1 MSWGGGNHAT
11 DFDGGCVVLHG
22 DRCSQRGEMSAS
34 VRTVSRCCD
43 TACELVHLIVAQLRV
58 RSWAT

>member
-1 MSWGGGNHAT
+1 MQRTLTAAALCCTAIGAASAAKCLQQIGK
-11 DFDGGCVVLHG
+11 
-22 DRCSQRGEMSAS
+22 DRQPI
-34 VRTVSRCCD
+34 CD